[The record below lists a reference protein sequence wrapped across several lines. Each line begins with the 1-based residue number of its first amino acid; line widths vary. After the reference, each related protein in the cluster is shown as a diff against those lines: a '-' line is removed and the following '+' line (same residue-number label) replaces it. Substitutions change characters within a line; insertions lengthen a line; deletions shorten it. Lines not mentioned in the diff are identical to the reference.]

1 MKQGRSTSP
10 TQGQRPRAL
19 SMVVLMVLM
28 SMGPLLTTP
37 VVSAHAE
44 PSGVTWPLEGSN
56 DTGWVTL
63 DALGAVPET
72 GQRATADW
80 NLSFAPGAVLSNI
93 TLEVRA
99 SGQSG
104 MTIQEPQ
111 LVVEGLGTS
120 LFDWRGLGTLGEA
133 DGFTS
138 GSTYSGRLN
147 PNSNSGAGWDLPS
160 DAEITQMV
168 IEALAPADPLVSLT
182 PYDFSLRAG
191 AANPDSGV
199 LYLAT
204 NDELILLHANNN
216 PHIIDVY
223 DFSDEGGVLDIVM
236 DATGGLLH
244 LLLADGTFRAVSL
257 SDSSNQPAL
266 GDGGVDQFIM
276 ASNGDV
282 FAANGLG
289 VVMWDGTAW
298 TSVASVTTTDGGTQ
312 ALSMIE
318 VAGVVYAAIEG
329 VGVLRYDTATSSAL
343 STWSSANTL
352 HSDSITHMAV
362 SGNQLLLGS
371 SDNGLARFDYA
382 AGFWL
387 STWTSA
393 NWLSSDTVA
402 GVERIGPT
410 LYILAGEDLHSYN
423 TTNGVFGTTY
433 DLATLGLANEGASLV
448 AWPSSGG
455 ASPANDA
462 LLVDDGSG
470 KLIHLSPNQ
479 APFVEG
485 ELLLASAPAT
495 DEMTGLVEV
504 DNVLY
509 IGSADN
515 SKLMMRYDISNSLWL
530 TPWTVA
536 DNVIDIVTAPTSQG
550 ASTLL
555 LALEGSPVIEEMDI
569 SGTALQTYDGTGAC
583 YPSSTEILSMAA
595 NVGHL
600 VVSLESGVFVHFD
613 RASGACT
620 SYDTTNGLPTSFVGD
635 VALVDT
641 TAYMAT
647 EDKGVLR
654 YDITNDTWLEP
665 WGSTGVNGVNYAPV
679 AMVGDVLHLGLQ
691 GYGVARKDLSTGEIL
706 SPLTAGNRGGLL
718 PSDQIY
724 ALDTDGVN
732 LYIGTQQGARKW
744 DGNQMTSFGQGSSWQ
759 TRPQQFFDFAVE
771 GSISGGSLYA
781 GTNIG
786 VCKYSIAT
794 MGINDCQ
801 NVYDGMPNWATYSV
815 GYDSTYVY
823 GGTNSGVGLIT
834 KSNFQHDENWGQGTQ
849 TGNAVVEIMGD
860 IAYIGTEGLGV
871 LRYNITSNQWLV
883 PFTEDNGVLDGG
895 NDDVTGLAADI
906 RQDMIW
912 VGGSDGFQLIN
923 VTNGAEVY
931 DIERTSNQYTA
942 NGDPFGMIIHNN
954 IMYYHSGT
962 ASDEV
967 SRLNV
972 TNAAPLSNL
981 DIGAQVGE
989 NGGDIVSM
997 EMSGDTL
1004 MVSVVSGQWW
1014 DSDGSGGIARW
1025 NTTTSTWEGNILPT
1039 GSIDRVTA
1047 YESSNGNTWVAWGE
1061 LKLELYDNTQ
1071 TLVNSWTNFD
1081 FPIRGIVEHNGETLF
1096 ATEDGI
1102 ARYNENTNTWNTLW
1116 EAGNGLP
1123 SNAGDRFFELWT
1135 DGTHLVVGGAD
1146 INGFGQ
1152 FEEGIISHRNG
1163 AGAWTSYPAD
1173 SYSNIPNG
1181 YPISM
1186 EMCGGMLNIAMYNN
1200 NGGVARIDLQNATV
1214 NAGFDR
1220 SQLDGNA
1227 PASVTCDNQDT
1238 LYIGYYNDNQP
1249 ISRYS
1254 YATSGFISSLTTSSH
1269 NLPSDRVWYD
1279 ALSHSGTQLIVGH
1292 AVGNSGSNL
1301 IAGGYSTLV
1310 ANGATA
1316 LQAQIQGAGSPV
1328 TSLQWLSGSSEWLI
1342 GRAGGSSG
1350 YSEVAT
1356 LSSSGRQTVVDLPG
1370 LVSGQVP
1377 TMIANATHL
1386 WAATGTSATTGNFG
1400 GTGSGLLQGTFLP
1413 NGTVEWEYGW
1423 TLPGNTVAS
1432 DFHLHGTDLFI
1443 ATNPGGMLKLDT
1455 TTRTISA
1462 VGGSL
1467 HGKFDTMHTYN
1478 NQLVIGLAGDGGSP
1492 PGVQMFNPLTS
1503 QFGNGRLIAGLP
1515 SNIVNGFA
1523 ETTDVLY
1530 IATDGGIGRWNY
1542 TTNDWM
1548 DSITTF
1554 NGLPTDVVEDVLAV
1568 GSLVYMATPVGL
1580 FVWDPSTQSGSTMT
1594 SGNGLMGQ
1602 STWGL
1607 AVSTNNA
1614 GVSTLIVSHDG
1625 RGADRPGVSLVNP
1638 STQQVISTHRF
1649 DQLPS
1654 NTVTALTADWWGLH
1668 MATDVGP
1675 LTHWNASS
1683 GDFEDGTASFQIQYP
1698 VVQMMSDG
1706 EELLSIG
1713 SQNNLLISE
1722 ARTPAHAFITS
1733 LGAPG
1738 VTTGTL
1744 GANHIWA
1751 ITEDGLLGWERTG
1764 QFTSVES
1771 SSMRRALPLTV
1782 RAMGNG
1788 GGVNISDMTH
1798 LGMPI
1803 ELVDSTAPFALD
1815 ATQGTPGIH
1824 GLLFQN
1830 VPVVMTSPSTGA
1842 AIWAKSVA
1850 LQYDVTLDL
1859 TEDPALALNLQDAV
1873 DLGQLYDN
1881 TRHVALRLFSP
1892 SNGSLEVKL
1901 TYDYVRSDTP
1911 VAVQGLTDRPDDGGG
1926 VLTTAW
1932 SLVHDE
1938 DFARYLI
1945 FLNEGPWATAP
1956 TELDLLGQAPDKAV
1970 SLHSRLSADIETA
1983 NGAPLKDGTEY
1994 YAVAVVEYTDGRWG
2008 KISAPFGPASPSDE
2022 VPGAPAWA
2030 SAGAL
2035 GSSGDDGDIQLE
2047 WARCTALDLAST
2059 NVYTSTSPMLD
2070 ALGRTPFIS
2079 YAPNEG
2085 NQSVIKQTPGVP
2097 VWIGFTCVDEAGQE
2111 NLSNVTVIGP
2121 VVPTGELNDNQ
2132 APDPI
2137 TGTTMG
2143 DAPDD
2148 EGGRLVVSWNVSE
2161 AEDCAFYT
2169 VYMKLGDHTMTD
2181 VFPTSVEGYAQ
2192 AAVISPCDDSTTIVS
2207 SLDGVPLIDG
2217 QIYTVGIVAYD
2228 VWLNGNTEDV
2238 LLVAAAPLQNIV
2250 GQGSTPPRITSLL
2263 AFDHPEDDGS
2273 AIDVVWEPST
2283 VEDFASYTV
2292 WISNA
2297 PVEDLSL
2304 AYAAFGTNPQAC
2316 GCFSFS
2322 KQWIDERTNPIQLTL
2337 STALVVPE
2345 GGSLADGAPGLVQ
2358 ANVEYFVAVTVHDL
2372 RGNVHLTDLT
2382 QVSVTPID
2390 NINDNTAPDRL
2401 TDLTLSDRP
2410 NDNGRA
2416 LLLDFELSE
2425 AGDVAAYHV
2434 FAATYDF
2441 NGEVGQQ
2448 SELANDPLK
2457 IASLERSPNLPLVI
2471 DVVADD
2477 APVIPGQEI
2486 WVAVVVVD
2494 STGNAHTDTLTMVSA
2509 SSTDEGITDP
2519 GVYLPDIAKVSAEW
2533 FEQTSIFVEWEHSVD
2548 ANVRGYHVYISEEM
2562 FTSTDEATMVGQT
2575 VSANS
2580 LLITTEDYEGLNNA
2594 TAYYLGVVPYDDT
2607 VAKST
2612 VESVKL
2618 NARDGSGSSTDGVK
2632 DDGQLTLESLL
2643 TTPNLIAAG
2652 MVLIVVMLLILI
2664 VRARGNST
2672 RRSKNWELQEA
2683 TWGIQ
2688 DTSWDTPAAA
2698 APPAPP
2704 MAAPAPPPAVSTQ
2717 QANDI
2722 YAAANRIQSQD
2733 YGRPAYQP
2741 SQPVLQPKIDPA
2753 LLNGPVDEPAP
2764 SPRKPEI
2771 DTSFLDDL
2779 L

>member
-1 MKQGRSTSP
+1 MKQGRHAAPSQS
-10 TQGQRPRAL
+10 QRPRAL

-28 SMGPLLTTP
+28 SMGPLLTSPT
-37 VVSAHAE
+37 VSAHAE

-63 DALGAVPET
+63 DAVGAVPES

-80 NLSFAPGAVLSNI
+80 NLSFAPGAVLSNV

-99 SGQSG
+99 SGQNG

-111 LVVEGLGTS
+111 LVIDGLGTS
-120 LFDWRGLGTLGEA
+120 LLDWRGLGTLGEA
-133 DGFTS
+133 DGFTT

-182 PYDFSLRAG
+182 PYDFDLRAS
-191 AANPDSGV
+191 AVNPANGV
-199 LYLAT
+199 LYVAA
-204 NDELILLHANNN
+204 NNELVLLHANNN

-223 DFSDEGGVLDIVM
+223 DFRSEGGVLDMVM
-236 DATGGLLH
+236 DTNGGLLH

-257 SDSSNQPAL
+257 SDSSSQPAL
-266 GDGGVDQFIM
+266 GDGSVDRFVM
-276 ASNGDV
+276 AGNGDV

-289 VVMWDGTAW
+289 ILMWDGTAW
-298 TSVASVTTTDGGTQ
+298 TTVASISSTDGGTE

-318 VAGVVYAAIEG
+318 VAGVVYAAIES

-387 STWTSA
+387 STWNSA
-393 NWLSSDTVA
+393 NWLSSDTVT
-402 GVERIGPT
+402 GVERVGPT

-423 TTNGVFGTTY
+423 TTNGVFSTTY
-433 DLATLGLANEGASLV
+433 ALTTLGLANLGASLTV
-448 AWPSSGG
+448 WPASGG
-455 ASPANDA
+455 ASPAHDA

-470 KLIHLSPNQ
+470 NLIHLSPNQ
-479 APFVEG
+479 SPFIEG

-509 IGSADN
+509 IGSADD
-515 SKLMMRYDISNSLWL
+515 SMLLMRYDVSNSVWL
-530 TPWTVA
+530 TPWTVT
-536 DNVIDIVTAPTSQG
+536 DNVLGVVAAPTSQG
-550 ASTLL
+550 TSSLL
-555 LALEGSPVIEEMDI
+555 LTYEESPVVEEMDT
-569 SGTALQTYDGTGAC
+569 SGNSLQTYDGTNGC
-583 YPSSTEILSMAA
+583 YPSTTNILSTAA

-600 VVSLESGVFVHFD
+600 VLSLDSGVFVHFD
-613 RASGACT
+613 RATGACT

-641 TAYMAT
+641 MAYMAT

-654 YDITNDTWLEP
+654 YDITNDSWLEP
-665 WGSTGVNGVNYAPV
+665 WGSTGINGVEFAAV

-691 GYGVARKDLSTGEIL
+691 GFGVVRKDLSTNEIL
-706 SPLTAGNRGGLL
+706 SPLTAGNRGGVL

-724 ALDTDGVN
+724 ALESDGSN

-744 DGNQMTSFGQGSSWQ
+744 DGSTATSFGQGGSSWQ
-759 TRPQQFFDFAVE
+759 TRPSQFFDFE
-771 GSISGGSLYA
+771 IDGSDFYA

-786 VCKYSIAT
+786 VCKYDLASLNID
-794 MGINDCQ
+794 DCQ

-815 GYDSTYVY
+815 GVDGSYVY

-834 KSNFQHDENWGQGTQ
+834 KSNFQHDRNWGQGTQ
-849 TGNAVVEIMGD
+849 TGNAVVEVMGD
-860 IAYIGTEGLGV
+860 IAYIGTDGLGV
-871 LRYNITSNQWLV
+871 LRYNITSNEWLV

-895 NDDVTGLAADI
+895 NDDVTGLVADI

-923 VTNGAEVY
+923 ITNGAEVY

-942 NGDPFGMIIHNN
+942 NGNPYGMIIHNN
-954 IMYYHSGT
+954 IMYYHAGT
-962 ASDEV
+962 SSDEV

-972 TNAAPLSNL
+972 TNAATLSNL
-981 DIGAQVGE
+981 DVGARVGE

-997 EMSGDTL
+997 ELSGDTL
-1004 MVSVVSGQWW
+1004 MISVVSGQWW
-1014 DSDGSGGIARW
+1014 NSDGSGGIARW

-1047 YESSNGNTWVAWGE
+1047 YESSNGNTWVSWGE
-1061 LKLELYDNTQ
+1061 LKLDLYDSSRN
-1071 TLVNSWTNFD
+1071 LVNSWTD
-1081 FPIRGIVEHNGETLF
+1081 LGFPIRGIVEHNGETLF
-1096 ATEDGI
+1096 ATEDGVE
-1102 ARYNENTNTWNTLW
+1102 RYNENTNAWNSTW

-1123 SNAGDRFFELWT
+1123 SNAGDIFYELWT

-1146 INGFGQ
+1146 FNGFGQ
-1152 FEEGIISHRNG
+1152 FREGIISHRNG

-1173 SYSNIPNG
+1173 SNNNIPDG

-1200 NGGVARIDLQNATV
+1200 NGGIARLDLQNATV

-1220 SQLDGNA
+1220 SQLDGTA
-1227 PASVTCDNQDT
+1227 PASVTCDSQDT
-1238 LYIGYYNDNQP
+1238 LYIGYYADNQP

-1254 YATSGFISSLTTSSH
+1254 YTTTAFLSSLTTSSH

-1292 AVGNSGSNL
+1292 AVGNSGPNL
-1301 IAGGYSTLV
+1301 IAGGFSTLV
-1310 ANGATA
+1310 ASGATA

-1377 TMIANATHL
+1377 TMVANATHL
-1386 WAATGTSATTGNFG
+1386 WASTGTSATSGNFG
-1400 GTGSGLLQGTFLP
+1400 GTGTGLLQGTFLP
-1413 NGTVEWEYGW
+1413 NGTVDWEYGW
-1423 TLPGNTVAS
+1423 TLPGNTVAN
-1432 DFHLHGTDLFI
+1432 DLHLQGTDLFI

-1478 NQLVIGLAGDGGSP
+1478 SQLVVGLAGDGGSP

-1554 NGLPTDVVEDVLAV
+1554 NGLPTDVVEDVLAIG
-1568 GSLVYMATPVGL
+1568 GSVYMATPAGL
-1580 FVWDPSTQSGSTMT
+1580 FVWNPSTQSGATMT
-1594 SGNGLMGQ
+1594 TNNGLMGQ

-1607 AVSTNNA
+1607 ALSTSPST
-1614 GVSTLIVSHDG
+1614 GIPTLIVSHDG
-1625 RGADRPGVSLVNP
+1625 RGSDRPGVSLIDP
-1638 STQQVISTHRF
+1638 SVQQVISTHRF

-1654 NTVTALTADWWGLH
+1654 NTVTTLTSDWWGLH

-1683 GDFEDGTASFQIQYP
+1683 GEFEDGTGLVQSQYP
-1698 VVQMMSDG
+1698 ITHMMSDG
-1706 EELLSIG
+1706 EELLAIG
-1713 SQNNLLISE
+1713 SRDNLLLSE
-1722 ARTPAHAFITS
+1722 ARTADHAFITPLRA
-1733 LGAPG
+1733 LGAND
-1738 VTTGTL
+1738 GTL

-1751 ITEDGLLGWERTG
+1751 VTEDGLLGWERNG
-1764 QFTSVES
+1764 QFSSVES

-1788 GGVNISDMTH
+1788 GGMNISEMTH
-1798 LGMPI
+1798 VGMQI
-1803 ELVDSTAPFALD
+1803 QLVDSTAPYALD
-1815 ATQGTPGIH
+1815 ATQGTPGVH

-1830 VPVVMTSPSTGA
+1830 VPVVMTSPVTGA
-1842 AIWAKSVA
+1842 AVWAKSVA
-1850 LQYDVTLDL
+1850 LQYDVTLNL
-1859 TEDPALALNLQDAV
+1859 SEDVALARNLQDAV
-1873 DLGQLYDN
+1873 DTGQLYDN
-1881 TRHVALRLFSP
+1881 TRHVAVRLYAP
-1892 SNGSLEVKL
+1892 SNGSLEVRL

-1911 VAVQGLTDRPDDGGG
+1911 VAVQGLVDRPDDGGG
-1926 VLTTAW
+1926 VLTASW

-1945 FLNEGPWATAP
+1945 FLNEGPWASPP
-1956 TELDLLGQAPDKAV
+1956 TELELLGQTPDKAI

-1983 NGAPLKDGTEY
+1983 NGAALVDGTDY

-2008 KISAPFGPASPSDE
+2008 KVSTPFGPASPTDE
-2022 VPGAPAWA
+2022 IPGAPLWA

-2035 GSSGDDGDIQLE
+2035 GSSGDDGDIELE

-2059 NVYTSTSPMLD
+2059 NVYVSTTPMVD
-2070 ALGRTPFIS
+2070 ALGRTPFTS
-2079 YAPNEG
+2079 YLPNEG

-2111 NLSNVTVIGP
+2111 NLSNVTVVGP
-2121 VVPTGELNDNQ
+2121 VVPTGELNDND
-2132 APDPI
+2132 APDPV
-2137 TGTTMG
+2137 TGTTVS

-2148 EGGRLVVSWNVSE
+2148 EGGRLIVEWNISE

-2169 VYMKLGDHTMTD
+2169 VYMKQGDHTVSD
-2181 VFPTSVEGYAQ
+2181 GSPASVAGFAQ
-2192 AAVISPCDDSTTIVS
+2192 AAVINPCDENSTIVS
-2207 SLDGVPLIDG
+2207 SLDGIPLIDG
-2217 QIYTVGIVAYD
+2217 QIYTLGVVAYD
-2228 VWLNGNTEDV
+2228 VWLNGNTDDV
-2238 LLVAAAPLQNIV
+2238 MLVAAAPLQNIV
-2250 GQGSTPPRITSLL
+2250 GQGGTPPRITSLM
-2263 AFDHPEDDGS
+2263 AFDHPDDDGS
-2273 AIDVVWEPST
+2273 TIDVVWEPST

-2292 WISNA
+2292 WVSNA
-2297 PVEDLSL
+2297 PVVDLST
-2304 AYAAFGTNPQAC
+2304 AYAAFGNNPDAC
-2316 GCFSFS
+2316 GCFSFN
-2322 KQWIDERTNPIQLTL
+2322 KQWIDERTNPIQLPI

-2345 GGSLADGAPGLVQ
+2345 GGTLADGVPGLIQ
-2358 ANVEYFVAVTVHDL
+2358 ADVEYFVAVTVHDL

-2401 TDLTLSDRP
+2401 TDLTLTDRP

-2425 AGDVAAYHV
+2425 AGDAATYHV
-2434 FAATYDF
+2434 FAATYNF

-2448 SELANDPLK
+2448 GDLASDPLK
-2457 IASLERSPNLPLVI
+2457 IASLGRSPSLPLVI
-2471 DVVADD
+2471 EVVADD
-2477 APVIPGQEI
+2477 APVIPDQDI

-2494 STGNAHTDTLTMVSA
+2494 SAGNAHTDMLTMVSA

-2519 GVYLPDIAKVSAEW
+2519 GVYLPDIAKVNAEW
-2533 FEQTSIFVEWEHSVD
+2533 FEQNSIFVEWEHSVD
-2548 ANVRGYHVYISEEM
+2548 ANVRGYHIYISEEM

-2580 LLITTEDYEGLNNA
+2580 LLITADDYEGLNNA
-2594 TAYYLGVVPYDDT
+2594 TAYYLGVVPYDDS

-2618 NARDGSGSSTDGVK
+2618 NALDGSGSATEGANN
-2632 DDGQLTLESLL
+2632 DGQLTLESLL

-2652 MVLIVVMLLILI
+2652 MLLIVVMLLVLI
-2664 VRARGNST
+2664 VRARGNSN
-2672 RRSKNWELQEA
+2672 RRSKTWELQEA

-2688 DTSWDTPAAA
+2688 DASWDTPAAA

-2704 MAAPAPPPAVSTQ
+2704 MAAPAPPPGVSAQ
-2717 QANDI
+2717 QTNDI

-2741 SQPVLQPKIDPA
+2741 SQPVLQPTIDPA
-2753 LLNGPVDEPAP
+2753 LLDGLVDEPSTAP
-2764 SPRKPEI
+2764 RMPDI

>member
-1 MKQGRSTSP
+1 
-10 TQGQRPRAL
+10 
-19 SMVVLMVLM
+19 MVVLMVLM

-80 NLSFAPGAVLSNI
+80 NLSFAPGAVLSNV

-99 SGQSG
+99 SGQDG
-104 MTIQEPQ
+104 MTIHEPQ
-111 LVVEGLGTS
+111 LVIDGLGTS

-133 DGFTS
+133 DGFTT

-182 PYDFSLRAG
+182 PYDFDIRAT
-191 AANPDSGV
+191 AVNPDSGV
-199 LYLAT
+199 LYLAANT
-204 NDELILLHANNN
+204 GLMLLHANNN
-216 PHIIDVY
+216 PHTIDVY
-223 DFSDEGGVLDIVM
+223 DFADEGGVVDMVM
-236 DATGGLLH
+236 DTTGGLLH

-257 SDSSNQPAL
+257 SDSSDQPAL
-266 GDGGVDQFIM
+266 GDGNVDQFIM

-289 VVMWDGTAW
+289 LVMWDGSTW
-298 TSVASVTTTDGGTQ
+298 TTVASVSSTDGGTQ
-312 ALSMIE
+312 ALSMVE
-318 VAGVVYAAIEG
+318 VAGVVYAAVEG
-329 VGVLRYDTATSSAL
+329 VGVLRYDTTTASAL

-352 HSDSITHMAV
+352 HSDSITNMAV

-393 NWLSSDTVA
+393 NWLSSDTVT
-402 GVERIGPT
+402 GVERVGPT

-423 TTNGVFGTTY
+423 TTNGVFSTTY
-433 DLATLGLANEGASLV
+433 DLATLGLANDGASLIH
-448 AWPSSGG
+448 WPANGG
-455 ASPANDA
+455 ASPATDA

-470 KLIHLSPNQ
+470 NLIHLSPNQ
-479 APFVEG
+479 SPFVEG

-495 DEMTGLVEV
+495 DEMTDLVEV
-504 DNVLY
+504 NNVLY

-515 SKLMMRYDISNSLWL
+515 SMLVMRYDIGNSVWL
-530 TPWTVA
+530 TPWSVMDNVMHTVA
-536 DNVIDIVTAPTSQG
+536 APSSQG
-550 ASTLL
+550 ATTLL
-555 LALEGSPVIEEMDI
+555 FAMEGSPVVEEMDT
-569 SGTALQTYDGTGAC
+569 SGNSIQTYDGTNGC
-583 YPSSTEILSMAA
+583 YPSTTDILSVAA
-595 NVGHL
+595 NDDHL
-600 VVSLESGVFVHFD
+600 VLSLESGVFVHFD
-613 RASGACT
+613 RVTGGCT

-665 WGSTGVNGVNYAPV
+665 WGSTGVNGVNYASV
-679 AMVGDVLHLGLQ
+679 AMVGDILHLGLQ
-691 GYGVARKDLSTGEIL
+691 GFGVVRKDLSTGEIL
-706 SPLTAGNRGGLL
+706 APLTAGNRGGLL

-724 ALDTDGVN
+724 ALETDGTN

-744 DGNQMTSFGQGSSWQ
+744 DGNQMTNFGQGSSWQ

-794 MGINDCQ
+794 MGIDDCQ

-849 TGNAVVEIMGD
+849 TGNAVVEVMGD

-931 DIERTSNQYTA
+931 DIERTSSQYTA
-942 NGDPFGMIIHNN
+942 NGDPYGMIIHNN
-954 IMYYHSGT
+954 IMYYHSST

-972 TNAAPLSNL
+972 TNAVPLSNL
-981 DIGAQVGE
+981 DIGARVGE

-997 EMSGDTL
+997 ELSGDTL

-1014 DSDGSGGIARW
+1014 NSDGSGGIARW
-1025 NTTTSTWEGNILPT
+1025 NTTNSNWETNILPT

-1047 YESSNGNTWVAWGE
+1047 YESSNGNTWVSWGE
-1061 LKLELYDNTQ
+1061 LKLELYDSNRN
-1071 TLVNSWTNFD
+1071 LVNAWTNFE

-1096 ATEDGI
+1096 ATEDGV
-1102 ARYNENTNTWNTLW
+1102 ARYNENTNTWNTTW

-1123 SNAGDRFFELWT
+1123 SNAGDIFYELWT

-1146 INGFGQ
+1146 FTNFGQ
-1152 FEEGIISHRNG
+1152 FREGIISHRNG

-1173 SYSNIPNG
+1173 SNNNIPDG

-1200 NGGVARIDLQNATV
+1200 NGGIARIDLQNATV

-1220 SQLDGNA
+1220 SQLDGFG
-1227 PASVTCDNQDT
+1227 PASVTCDSQDT
-1238 LYIGYYNDNQP
+1238 LYIGYYADNQP

-1254 YATSGFISSLTTSSH
+1254 YPTSAFISSLTTASH

-1310 ANGATA
+1310 ASGATA

-1377 TMIANATHL
+1377 TMVANATHL
-1386 WAATGTSATTGNFG
+1386 WASTGTSATSGNFG
-1400 GTGSGLLQGTFLP
+1400 GTGTGLLQGTFLP

-1443 ATNPGGMLKLDT
+1443 GTNPGGMLKLDT
-1455 TTRTISA
+1455 TTRTITA

-1478 NQLVIGLAGDGGSP
+1478 NQLVVGLAGDGGSP

-1542 TTNDWM
+1542 STNDWM

-1568 GSLVYMATPVGL
+1568 GSLVYMATPAGL
-1580 FVWDPSTQSGSTMT
+1580 FVWDPSSQSGSTLT
-1594 SGNGLMGQ
+1594 ASNGLMGQ

-1607 AVSTNNA
+1607 AVSTNNV

-1625 RGADRPGVSLVNP
+1625 RGADRPGVSLINP

-1675 LTHWNASS
+1675 LTHWNAST
-1683 GDFEDGTASFQIQYP
+1683 GDFEDGTSSLQIQYP
-1698 VVQMMSDG
+1698 IVHMLSDG
-1706 EELLSIG
+1706 DELLSVG
-1713 SQNNLLISE
+1713 SRDNLLLSE
-1722 ARTPAHAFITS
+1722 ARTPAHAFTAS
-1733 LGAPG
+1733 LGAAG
-1738 VTTGTL
+1738 LVTGTL

-1751 ITEDGLLGWERTG
+1751 ITEDGLLGWERNG

-1788 GGVNISDMTH
+1788 GGINISDMTH
-1798 LGMPI
+1798 VGMQI
-1803 ELVDSTAPFALD
+1803 ELVDPTAPFALD

-1830 VPVVMTSPSTGA
+1830 VPVVMTSPSAGA
-1842 AIWAKSVA
+1842 AVWAKSVA
-1850 LQYDVTLDL
+1850 LQYDVTLNL
-1859 TEDPALALNLQDAV
+1859 SEDPNLARNLQDAV
-1873 DLGQLYDN
+1873 DTGQLYDN

-1892 SNGSLEVKL
+1892 SNGSLEVRL

-1911 VAVQGLTDRPDDGGG
+1911 VAVQGLVDRPDDGGG
-1926 VLTTAW
+1926 VLTASW

-1956 TELDLLGQAPDKAV
+1956 TELELLGQTPDKAV
-1970 SLHSRLSADIETA
+1970 SLHSRLSADVETA
-1983 NGAPLKDGTEY
+1983 GGAPLMDGTDY

-2008 KISAPFGPASPSDE
+2008 DVSAPFGPASPTNE
-2022 VPGAPAWA
+2022 VPGAPRWA

-2035 GSSGDDGDIQLE
+2035 GSLGDDGDIQLE

-2059 NVYTSTSPMLD
+2059 NIYVSTTPMVD
-2070 ALGRTPFIS
+2070 ALGRTPFTS

-2085 NQSVIKQTPGVP
+2085 NQSIIKQTPGVP

-2111 NLSNVTVIGP
+2111 NLSNVTVVGP
-2121 VVPTGELNDNQ
+2121 VVPTGELNDND

-2137 TGTTMG
+2137 TGTTVG

-2148 EGGRLVVSWNVSE
+2148 EGGRLVVSWDLST
-2161 AEDCAFYT
+2161 ADDCAFYT
-2169 VYMKLGDHTMTD
+2169 VYMKQGDHTATD
-2181 VFPTSVEGYAQ
+2181 GASASVDGFAQ
-2192 AAVISPCDDSTTIVS
+2192 AAVINPCDENSTIVS

-2228 VWLNGNTEDV
+2228 VWLNGNTDDV
-2238 LLVAAAPLQNIV
+2238 LLVAAAPLQNII
-2250 GQGSTPPRITSLL
+2250 GQGGTPPRITSLM
-2263 AFDHPEDDGS
+2263 AFDHPDDDGS

-2297 PVEDLSL
+2297 PVEDLST
-2304 AYAAFGTNPQAC
+2304 AYAAFGSNPQAC
-2316 GCFSFS
+2316 GCFSFN

-2345 GGSLADGAPGLVQ
+2345 GGSLADGVPGLIQ
-2358 ANVEYFVAVTVHDL
+2358 ADVEYFVAVTVHDL

-2401 TDLTLSDRP
+2401 TDLSLTDRP

-2425 AGDVAAYHV
+2425 ADDVATYHV
-2434 FAATYDF
+2434 FAATYNF
-2441 NGEVGQQ
+2441 SGEVGQQ
-2448 SELANDPLK
+2448 GDLSNDPLN
-2457 IASLERSPNLPLVI
+2457 IASLERAPDLPLVI

-2477 APVIPGQEI
+2477 APVIPGQAI

-2494 STGNAHTDTLTMVSA
+2494 SSGNAHTDMLTMVSA
-2509 SSTDEGITDP
+2509 SATDEGITDP
-2519 GVYLPDIAKVSAEW
+2519 GVYLPDIAKVNAEW

-2548 ANVRGYHVYISEEM
+2548 ANVRGYHIYLSDEM
-2562 FTSTDEATMVGQT
+2562 FTTTDDATKVGQT

-2580 LLITTEDYEGLNNA
+2580 LLITNDVFEGLNNA
-2594 TAYYLGVVPYDDT
+2594 TAYYIGVVPYDDT

-2618 NARDGSGSSTDGVK
+2618 NPLDGSGATTDGVS
-2632 DDGQLTLESLL
+2632 DDGPFTLESLL

-2652 MVLIVVMLLILI
+2652 MVLIVVMLLVLI
-2664 VRARGNST
+2664 VRARGNAS

-2688 DTSWDTPAAA
+2688 DTSWDTPAPA

-2704 MAAPAPPPAVSTQ
+2704 AAVPAPPPGVSTQ

-2733 YGRPAYQP
+2733 YGRTAYQP
-2741 SQPVLQPKIDPA
+2741 SQPVLQPQVDPS
-2753 LLNGPVDEPAP
+2753 LLDGLLDEPAAA
-2764 SPRKPEI
+2764 PRMPEI